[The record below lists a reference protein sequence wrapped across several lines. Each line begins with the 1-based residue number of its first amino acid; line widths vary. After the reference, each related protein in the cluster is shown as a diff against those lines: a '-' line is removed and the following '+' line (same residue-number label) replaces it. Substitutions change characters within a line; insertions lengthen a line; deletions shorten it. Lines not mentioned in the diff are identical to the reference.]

1 MTSSRG
7 GAAGSATETPGTDPL
22 SITESDDPFLGR
34 PGPPAG
40 PGTPGAAREPS
51 VNGAA
56 AGMGQDGEEQP
67 LTESDAEEH
76 VHGICFKTG
85 PPGRIGV
92 ELEWLVFD
100 GRDPALPVDQQR
112 AATAVARL
120 GPPGA
125 LPGRG
130 MLTTEPG
137 GQVEIS
143 SAPAA
148 GPGDCIAVTGL
159 DLAALRQAIHHEGLR
174 LNGRGLDPF
183 RPPRRVLEPAALPRR
198 WRSSSTGPAPGAGP

>member
-1 MTSSRG
+1 MGSRMTSSRR
-7 GAAGSATETPGTDPL
+7 GAAGSATGPPGTDPS

-34 PGPPAG
+34 PGPPPG
-40 PGTPGAAREPS
+40 PGAPDGPRQRG

-56 AGMGQDGEEQP
+56 AGMGQDGEDGEDDAEP
-67 LTESDAEEH
+67 LTEGDAEAH

-120 GPPGA
+120 DARGA

-148 GPGDCIAVTGL
+148 GPGGCIAGTSL
-159 DLAALRQAIHHEGLR
+159 DLAALRQAIQQEGLC
-174 LNGRGLDPF
+174 LSGQ
-183 RPPRRVLEPAALPRR
+183 
-198 WRSSSTGPAPGAGP
+198 

>member
-1 MTSSRG
+1 MGRRG
-7 GAAGSATETPGTDPL
+7 E
-22 SITESDDPFLGR
+22 DD
-34 PGPPAG
+34 AK
-40 PGTPGAAREPS
+40 
-51 VNGAA
+51 
-56 AGMGQDGEEQP
+56 P
-67 LTESDAEEH
+67 LTESDAEEQ

-85 PPGRIGV
+85 PPGRVGV

-120 GPPGA
+120 DGPGA

-148 GPGDCIAVTGL
+148 GPGDCIAGASL
-159 DLAALRQAIHHEGLR
+159 DLAALRQAIHQEGLC
-174 LNGRGLDPF
+174 LSGRGLDPF
-183 RPPRRVLEPAALPRR
+183 RPPRRVLELPRYAAMEKFFDR
-198 WRSSSTGPAPGAGP
+198 AGPGPAHDVQHRLGPGLRGRRR

>member
-1 MTSSRG
+1 MTSSRR

-22 SITESDDPFLGR
+22 SVTESDDPFRGL

-40 PGTPGAAREPS
+40 PGTPNRARGPS

-56 AGMGQDGEEQP
+56 AGTSQNGDDGAEP
-67 LTESDAEEH
+67 LTESDAEEQ

-85 PPGRIGV
+85 PPERVGV

-100 GRDPALPVDQQR
+100 GRDPALPVDQRR

-120 GPPGA
+120 DAPGA

-130 MLTTEPG
+130 TLTTEPG

-148 GPGDCIAVTGL
+148 GPGDCVA
-159 DLAALRQAIHHEGLR
+159 DASLA
-174 LNGRGLDPF
+174 PP
-183 RPPRRVLEPAALPRR
+183 PPRESRRSGGSLPQRAGPRPVPPAATR
-198 WRSSSTGPAPGAGP
+198 A

>member
-1 MTSSRG
+1 MTSSRR
-7 GAAGSATETPGTDPL
+7 GAAGSATETPGTDPS

-40 PGTPGAAREPS
+40 RGTPDAAREPS

-56 AGMGQDGEEQP
+56 AGMGQDGEDDAKP
-67 LTESDAEEH
+67 LTESDAEEQ

-120 GPPGA
+120 GAPGA
-125 LPGRG
+125 LPGQG
-130 MLTTEPG
+130 TLTTEPG
-137 GQVEIS
+137 GQVELS

-148 GPGDCIAVTGL
+148 GLG
-159 DLAALRQAIHHEGLR
+159 Q
-174 LNGRGLDPF
+174 
-183 RPPRRVLEPAALPRR
+183 
-198 WRSSSTGPAPGAGP
+198 